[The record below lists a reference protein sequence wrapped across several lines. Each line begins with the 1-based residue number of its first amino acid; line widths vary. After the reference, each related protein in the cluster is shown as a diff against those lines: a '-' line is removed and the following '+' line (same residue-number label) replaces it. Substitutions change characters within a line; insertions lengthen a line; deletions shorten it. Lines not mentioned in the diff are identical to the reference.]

1 LGTFEEIAVFS
12 PMSAARRAWRA
23 SCYALPAPFFS
34 ALTGEKESVMRRVMQ
49 VLAAA
54 LFVFGTVG
62 TAQAQVVRF
71 TANLSG
77 DQETPAPGVLTG
89 AFGTASVTM
98 NLGTGTLSW
107 SIDVFNMPSGT
118 NNAHF
123 HVGGPGLAGPTVV
136 NIAFPQQISNDYN
149 LSGTATAANL
159 TVRGDQGI
167 RSWDDFIQ
175 SLLGGQIY
183 INVHSNV
190 NAGGEIRGQVVRI
203 P

>member
-1 LGTFEEIAVFS
+1 
-12 PMSAARRAWRA
+12 
-23 SCYALPAPFFS
+23 
-34 ALTGEKESVMRRVMQ
+34 MRRVMRMMVAAVF
-49 VLAAA
+49 VL
-54 LFVFGTVG
+54 GTVG

-77 DQETPAPGVLTG
+77 DQETPVVLTG
-89 AFGTASVTM
+89 AFGTATVSM
-98 NLGTGTLSW
+98 DLGTGTLSW

-123 HVGGPGLAGPTVV
+123 HVGGPGVAGPTVV
-136 NIAFPQQISNDYN
+136 NIAFPAQISNDFN

-159 TVRGDQGI
+159 NVRADQGI

-175 SLLGGQIY
+175 SLLGGQMY
-183 INVHSNV
+183 LNVHSNV
-190 NAGGEIRGQVVRI
+190 NSGGEIRGQVIRV